1 MQQIIHKTK
10 INLINH
16 TNDINFP
23 SYYENQNSPLLTTQE
38 IIDLPTN
45 LNYQSGT
52 INILDDQPVTHNNIL
67 YIYLTSKNNNP
78 FYYIIGNN
86 DPIQTNVFCYS
97 NLQST
102 PLETLSIFNGNLY
115 WDGYYFNTI
124 PNLLPN
130 TIDYFL
136 IKG

>member
-1 MQQIIHKTK
+1 MQQVIHKTK

-23 SYYENQNSPLLTTQE
+23 SYYENQNSLLLTTQE
-38 IIDLPTN
+38 IIDLSTN
-45 LNYQSGT
+45 LNHQSGI
-52 INILDDQPVTHNNIL
+52 INLIDDQPVVHNNIL

-86 DPIQTNVFCYS
+86 SPIQSNVFCYS
-97 NLQST
+97 NLQAS

-115 WDGYYFNTI
+115 WDGYYFNII

-130 TIDYFL
+130 TIEYFL